1 MLTKHCR
8 TVTLLYQID
17 DNRDSSWAGYS
28 VVDKVKETDSGQAR
42 DAAMRFTLL
51 LLPALLLLLSPVT
64 PAVTGRPDLVC
75 SLCRTVMEL
84 LDQAITDT
92 TNEQA
97 VAEFLAQVGHFV

>member
-1 MLTKHCR
+1 
-8 TVTLLYQID
+8 
-17 DNRDSSWAGYS
+17 
-28 VVDKVKETDSGQAR
+28 
-42 DAAMRFTLL
+42 MRFTLL
-51 LLPALLLLLSPVT
+51 LLPALLFFPAT
-64 PAVTGRPDLVC
+64 PAVTNQPDLVC

>member
-1 MLTKHCR
+1 MEKSLLAIILLAVTVCSASAPTPEVTNHASDVEMCKAILMLNTK
-8 TVTLLYQID
+8 
-17 DNRDSSWAGYS
+17 S
-28 VVDKVKETDSGQAR
+28 ET
-42 DAAMRFTLL
+42 

-64 PAVTGRPDLVC
+64 PAVTDRPDLVC